1 MVRGQQDSDL
11 FHYSFEKS
19 LVAVYHIIYNVSVA
33 DCFEV
38 FPCAVN
44 LGFFN
49 QSKLHGGHRAFC
61 LSNKIYVLDCTL
73 IKSNSPVRIIVSY
86 RCCNIEAV
94 RQLHIDSDIRVRV
107 QLGSE
112 IALVCGII
120 HDMVIQVS
128 LRFHC
133 VCSELAF
140 DCRRRKDIRIVM
152 LI

>member
-73 IKSNSPVRIIVSY
+73 IKSNSPVRIIVSNSEAKSRSFVESY
-86 RCCNIEAV
+86 TIWSYKCRCAFIAFVPSLPLIVGAV
-94 RQLHIDSDIRVRV
+94 KIS
-107 QLGSE
+107 
-112 IALVCGII
+112 
-120 HDMVIQVS
+120 VS
-128 LRFHC
+128 
-133 VCSELAF
+133 
-140 DCRRRKDIRIVM
+140 
-152 LI
+152 